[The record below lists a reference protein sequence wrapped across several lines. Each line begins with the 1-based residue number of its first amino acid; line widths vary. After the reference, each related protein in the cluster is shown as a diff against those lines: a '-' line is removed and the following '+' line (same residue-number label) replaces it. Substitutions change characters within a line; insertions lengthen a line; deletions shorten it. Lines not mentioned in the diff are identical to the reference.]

1 MDMTSHCTI
10 SMEQAEPEDI
20 KSELENLPYNEFIV
34 IGSKHGSRH
43 LYLKYDSSN
52 PLYFDLNDK
61 VARTPEDM
69 IRKYEP
75 DLVVVKVLGIECV
88 ASHVVEYTDKQVYAI
103 NKSIVYLTM
112 NKPKTHLIPV
122 TDLTSGDWF
131 ELKDGEIGIML
142 SSISYYSFSKGC
154 SACFQPLLNDTCY
167 PEFMV
172 KLLNVDLTVKI
183 SDKEEEE

>member
-10 SMEQAEPEDI
+10 SMEQAEPENT
-20 KSELENLPYNEFIV
+20 KSKLENLPYNEFIV
-34 IGSKHGSRH
+34 IGSKHGPRH

-69 IRKYEP
+69 IQKYEP
-75 DLVVVKVLGIECV
+75 DLVVIKVLGIECM
-88 ASHVVEYTDKQVYAI
+88 ASHVVEYTDKQIYAI
-103 NKSIVYLTM
+103 NKSSVYLTM

-142 SSISYYSFSKGC
+142 NSISYYSFSKGY
-154 SACFQPLLNDTCY
+154 SAHFQPLLKDMNY
-167 PEFMV
+167 PEIMA

-183 SDKEEEE
+183 DDKKEED